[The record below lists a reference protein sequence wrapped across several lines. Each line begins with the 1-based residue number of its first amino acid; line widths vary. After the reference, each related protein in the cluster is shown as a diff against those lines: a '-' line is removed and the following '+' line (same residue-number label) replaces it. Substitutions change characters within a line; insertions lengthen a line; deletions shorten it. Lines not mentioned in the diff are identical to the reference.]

1 MDYIHL
7 KVLVKSRNIS
17 DLKLGLGK
25 SALER
30 AGIKTVG
37 EVLKLIDNKSL
48 LSVEGIASKTAA
60 QIEKKVQISLAGWE
74 KEIKLFKK
82 LPPKQEEWPYFL
94 RLYRAIFRQRQ
105 YTEGSIDSDIMIKA
119 MYKLPF
125 LEYQIIKLRF
135 ALFDGRYWE
144 AEEVANEVNNS
155 KNYIL
160 IKEKMALNKLK
171 NFLIRE
177 KARAEA
183 MLLEN
188 KNSFKVLRYDEALW
202 EEYNNNR
209 KQAIDEGDEET
220 LKNMVI
226 ENEDYTL
233 TRYIKDPKNFVDIA
247 LQSKIDSIV
256 KVAFNHIKDP
266 VIWNETYEKIEESKL
281 KQEIKKDRERKE
293 IKVIF

>member
-7 KVLVKSRNIS
+7 KTLVKSRSIS
-17 DLKLGLGK
+17 ELKLSSGK
-25 SALER
+25 SVLER

-37 EVLKLIDNKSL
+37 AVLELIDNKSL
-48 LSVEGIASKTAA
+48 LSVEGIGSKTAA
-60 QIEKKVQISLAGWE
+60 KIEKNVQVSLVDWE

-82 LPPKQEEWPYFL
+82 LPPNQEEWPYFL
-94 RLYRAIFRQRQ
+94 RLYRAIFQQRQ

-144 AEEVANEVNNS
+144 AEEVANEVNRS
-155 KNYIL
+155 KDYIL
-160 IKEKMALNKLK
+160 IKEKIALKKLK

-209 KQAIDEGDEET
+209 QQAIDEGDEDV
-220 LKNMVI
+220 LKNMALK
-226 ENEDYTL
+226 NEDYTVI
-233 TRYIKDPKNFVDIA
+233 RYIKSPKILVDIA
-247 LQSKIDSIV
+247 LQSKINIV
-256 KVAFNHIKDP
+256 VKAAFNHIKDP
-266 VIWNETYEKIEESKL
+266 VIWKETYEKIEESKL

>member
-7 KVLVKSRNIS
+7 KTLVKSRSIS
-17 DLKLGLGK
+17 ELKLSSGK
-25 SALER
+25 SVLER

-37 EVLKLIDNKSL
+37 EVLELIDNKSL
-48 LSVEGIASKTAA
+48 LSVEGIGSKTAA
-60 QIEKKVQISLAGWE
+60 KIEKNVQVSLSAWE

-82 LPPKQEEWPYFL
+82 LPPKQKEWTYFL
-94 RLYRAIFRQRQ
+94 RLYRAIFQQRQ

-119 MYKLPF
+119 MYTLPF

-144 AEEVANEVNNS
+144 AEEVANEVNKS
-155 KNYIL
+155 KDYIL
-160 IKEKMALNKLK
+160 IKEKIALKKLK
-171 NFLIRE
+171 IFLIRE

-188 KNSFKVLRYDEALW
+188 KNSMKVLIYDEALW
-202 EEYNNNR
+202 EEYNKKR
-209 KQAIDEGDEET
+209 KQAIDEGDEDV
-220 LKNMVI
+220 LKNMALK
-226 ENEDYTL
+226 NEDYTVI
-233 TRYIKDPKNFVDIA
+233 RYIKSPKILVDIA
-247 LQSKIDSIV
+247 LQSKINIV
-256 KVAFNHIKDP
+256 VKAAFIHIKDP
-266 VIWNETYEKIEESKL
+266 IIWNETYEKIAESKL

>member
-155 KNYIL
+155 KNYII

-266 VIWNETYEKIEESKL
+266 VIWKETYEKLPEGNL
-281 KQEIKKDRERKE
+281 KQKIRVARERGEK
-293 IKVIF
+293 K